1 MSVKRSTLGN
11 RAQHP
16 AQAAELAGETEAIL
30 QRLESPAPQWQE
42 PLREPLAE
50 AISAVVQ
57 LGGTQTQEAK
67 VPLAE
72 AIAAVI
78 HLAQAPPGESGDSL
92 AQAIAAVAS
101 IARAS
106 EADAKAPLAEAVAAI
121 VHLAETPP
129 EPAPP
134 PASPPAPTVSETP
147 AAPQPSKRKLHG
159 YRLLDIASK
168 IATAIAAISL
178 VLGASQVAEQ
188 QKKQAHYQAW
198 QVINSA
204 QGKKGS
210 GGRIEA
216 LQNLNKE
223 GVSLAGVNLDKAD
236 LAGIDLANASLPG
249 ASLQS
254 ANLQGANL
262 RGANLQGADIAGANF
277 RAARN
282 LSVEQIKSAKNWQKA
297 SYDRKLGTK
306 LGLLP
311 QAKQTPRSQLSPKQR
326 NPK

>member
-16 AQAAELAGETEAIL
+16 AQAARVSSETTAL
-30 QRLESPAPQWQE
+30 SQQWESPPPQLRE

-50 AISAVVQ
+50 AISAVVH
-57 LGGTQTQEAK
+57 LGGSSAQEEK

-72 AIAAVI
+72 AIAAVV
-78 HLAQAPPGESGDSL
+78 HLAQAPPGESSDSL
-92 AQAIAAVAS
+92 AQAISAIAHL
-101 IARAS
+101 ARAS
-106 EADAKAPLAEAVAAI
+106 ETDAKAPLADAVAAV
-121 VHLAETPP
+121 VHLAA
-129 EPAPP
+129 APP
-134 PASPPAPTVSETP
+134 AATAAPAATATP
-147 AAPQPSKRKLHG
+147 AAPEPSQRKPNG
-159 YRLLDIASK
+159 DRLLDLACK
-168 IATAIAAISL
+168 IATAIAAIFL
-178 VLGASQVAEQ
+178 VLGVLEVAAQ

-216 LQNLNKE
+216 LQNLNQE
-223 GVSLAGVNLDKAD
+223 GVSLGGVNLDNAN
-236 LAGIDLANASLPG
+236 LAGIDLANASLSG

-254 ANLQGANL
+254 ANLERANL
-262 RGANLQGADIAGANF
+262 QGANLQGADIGGANF

-282 LSVEQIKSAKNWQKA
+282 LTAEQIKTAKNWQKA
-297 SYDRKLGTK
+297 TYDSELSTQ

-311 QAKQTPRSQLSPKQR
+311 QQKPTPRSPQPPKQR
-326 NPK
+326 KPK